1 MHETTPAASRLDHPS
16 VELMAHA
23 PFAQMQP
30 AHLRQ
35 FVASAREVYD
45 VARLNPIDRR
55 VLKESVR
62 VARALQQR
70 IELDYQ
76 R

>member
-1 MHETTPAASRLDHPS
+1 MLRLRVQLD
-16 VELMAHA
+16 EGA
-23 PFAQMQP
+23 
-30 AHLRQ
+30 
-35 FVASAREVYD
+35 ASARPNEVD
-45 VARLNPIDRR
+45 VAQLNPIDLR

-62 VARALQQR
+62 VARSLQQR

>member
-1 MHETTPAASRLDHPS
+1 VQLDEGAA
-16 VELMAHA
+16 A
-23 PFAQMQP
+23 
-30 AHLRQ
+30 LRPNT
-35 FVASAREVYD
+35 VD
-45 VARLNPIDRR
+45 VAALNPIDRR

-62 VARALQQR
+62 VARSLQQR